1 MSSAAEETTTT
12 TPTTDMSSPV
22 TTPNKQ
28 PSNRNRSAKKNTPT
42 SKPAAPPAA
51 LTDVEI
57 KPPIPSPEKSG
68 EKKKN
73 GKKSPGNK
81 PKKDQK
87 KEAAAAAADA
97 TKGGSNEA
105 VQRSISAAVETD
117 AGAKVRDVGENVGN
131 DVSQLKK
138 QLFDLMKSMD
148 ESNGNTALLDECLDK
163 IVALNEV
170 DNVLNGK
177 SAKQPPN
184 PRSWAAR
191 RYQGRSNKG
200 KQSLDEGHA
209 LSLAVHLRNPKFI
222 QTLSKYGAKDAFTRC
237 AGI

>member
-87 KEAAAAAADA
+87 KEATAADA

-105 VQRSISAAVETD
+105 VQTSISAAVETD

>member
-1 MSSAAEETTTT
+1 MSSAAEETTT

-42 SKPAAPPAA
+42 SKPTAPPA
-51 LTDVEI
+51 
-57 KPPIPSPEKSG
+57 IPSPEKSG

-87 KEAAAAAADA
+87 KEATAADA

-105 VQRSISAAVETD
+105 VQTSISAAVETD

-170 DNVLNGK
+170 DNVLNGE
-177 SAKQPPN
+177 SAKHPPN
-184 PRSWAAR
+184 PRSWAAG
-191 RYQGRSNKG
+191 RYQGTRFLFG

-209 LSLAVHLRNPKFI
+209 LCLAVHLRNPKFI
-222 QTLSKYGAKDAFTRC
+222 QTLSKYGAKDVFTRC